1 VYETIG
7 IGMSQKG
14 AIPAICGK
22 VLDALKEMWLK
33 QRPLGQ
39 YQFDA
44 SGNLSAYNP
53 S

>member
-7 IGMSQKG
+7 ILFHQKG

-22 VLDALKEMWLK
+22 VLDTLKEMWLK
-33 QRPLGQ
+33 KCSLGQ

-44 SGNLSAYNP
+44 SGNLSAYTL